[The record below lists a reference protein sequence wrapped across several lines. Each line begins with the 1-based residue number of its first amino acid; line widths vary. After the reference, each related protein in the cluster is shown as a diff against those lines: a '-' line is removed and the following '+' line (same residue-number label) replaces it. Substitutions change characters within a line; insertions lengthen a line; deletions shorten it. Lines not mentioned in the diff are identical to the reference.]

1 MLSDKERTAN
11 STIFLVR
18 HYTWILNKL
27 IRSGNIMTLVNGS
40 LDELEIQI
48 ILALQ
53 EDARKSYKSIAKEL
67 GVAEGTVS
75 NRVNR
80 LIQQNILKLEAR
92 VNPFAMSNK
101 VAAILGI
108 NIKRS
113 HHAKA
118 VKEITALSNVN
129 AVWVT
134 TGKYDI
140 FVEVLADSINEL
152 NIFIFEKGLSNIE
165 GIESTET
172 HIMLHSDSKFFRIAP
187 SQAPA

>member
-1 MLSDKERTAN
+1 
-11 STIFLVR
+11 
-18 HYTWILNKL
+18 
-27 IRSGNIMTLVNGS
+27 MTLIDGS

-80 LIQQNILKLEAR
+80 LIQQGILKLEAR
-92 VNPFAMSNK
+92 VNPFAMANK

-108 NIKRS
+108 NIKHN
-113 HHAKA
+113 HHAEA
-118 VKEITALSNVN
+118 VKEIMALSNVN

-140 FVEVLADSINEL
+140 FVEVMADSIKDL
-152 NIFIFEKGLSNIE
+152 NVFIFEEGLSNIDD
-165 GIESTET
+165 IDATET
-172 HIMLHSDSKFFRIAP
+172 YIMLHSESKFFKIAP
-187 SQAPA
+187 PQAPV